1 MKNIIVLSHRR
12 SGTHLTIDSIIN
24 NFKDYQKHD
33 YINIDST
40 KDGFEKQISTE
51 KFDDKINKK
60 IRVIKSH
67 FLPNFEFYYKDEK
80 DADYVEN
87 LFENSHVIYVY
98 RNGLDVMVSLF
109 EYMKAYDKEIAK
121 MDFNDFI
128 KTKNNFD
135 PEISNLDRIDSWKH
149 HIKSWQESRFADKIL
164 FVKFEDLI
172 SDFEETISTI
182 SKKIGAKPD
191 EKIVDIRLK
200 KSNNNILRPFYNLS
214 KKIKGIKKTSVS
226 ARKGKIG
233 GYKNY
238 FNEENLKLFME
249 KNGEFMKKIGY

>member
-40 KDGFEKQISTE
+40 KDGFETQISTE
-51 KFDDKINKK
+51 TFDYKINKK

-67 FLPNFEFYYKDEK
+67 FLPNFQFYYKNEK
-80 DADYVEN
+80 DVSYVEN
-87 LFENSHVIYVY
+87 LFENSHIIYVY

-109 EYMKAYDKEIAK
+109 EYIKAYDSKIAK
-121 MDFNDFI
+121 MNFNDFL

-135 PEISNLDRIDSWKH
+135 PEISNLDRIDSWQH

-164 FVKFEDLI
+164 YVKFEDLI
-172 SDFEETISTI
+172 SDFEGTIKII
-182 SKKIGAKPD
+182 SQKTGVKPD
-191 EKIVDIRLK
+191 ERIVDIRLK
-200 KSNNNILRPFYNLS
+200 KSNNNVLRPFYNLS

-226 ARKGKIG
+226 ARKGKVG
-233 GYKNY
+233 GYKSY
-238 FNEENLKLFME
+238 FSEESLNLFME
-249 KNGEFMKKIGY
+249 KNGDFMKKIGY